1 MLADDPPAD
10 AAAWFAGLAEHLAAT
25 LERCG
30 LPRCPGDVMATNPA
44 RRLPRRAWQQQFA
57 SWIQEPE
64 EEALLDAAICF
75 DFRQLHG
82 DLDAE
87 AALRPVIRQAAGNR
101 RFLGRLARAA
111 LRRRPPLGFLRQ
123 LRGDHQGRVDLKAH
137 GTAPIVDLARLL
149 ALEAASAELATVA
162 RLRAA
167 TERRT
172 VGRTAA
178 DLAAAFDYL
187 QEVRLRHQ
195 AGQLQAGSGP
205 RRHDRAGRP
214 GGAGA
219 PLAQGCLRPVAHLPG
234 KRPHRLPDRPDRLS
248 MRRLRA
254 ARRRRQAR
262 RALAR
267 ADLPEPVRV
276 HLSAPKPPD
285 RLPWRQV
292 TYTVL
297 DLETTGL
304 DPATDAIVAAGGLRV
319 LDGRAAAATA
329 FRLLVRPDHQ
339 VPTAAIRIH
348 GLLPGELAAAPPLAE
363 QLATLLDR
371 TLGDVLVVHVA
382 EVDQA
387 FLDAAMRRLWGCPL
401 NATVLDTARMAAALN
416 RRLQLARPPG
426 RRPGTSLRLADLAR
440 AHGLPVHPEHDPL
453 HDALTT
459 AQLFLALATR
469 LERHGRG
476 TLGALRRVAGR
487 T

>member
-1 MLADDPPAD
+1 M
-10 AAAWFAGLAEHLAAT
+10 
-25 LERCG
+25 
-30 LPRCPGDVMATNPA
+30 
-44 RRLPRRAWQQQFA
+44 
-57 SWIQEPE
+57 
-64 EEALLDAAICF
+64 
-75 DFRQLHG
+75 
-82 DLDAE
+82 
-87 AALRPVIRQAAGNR
+87 
-101 RFLGRLARAA
+101 GRLA
-111 LRRRPPLGFLRQ
+111 
-123 LRGDHQGRVDLKAH
+123 
-137 GTAPIVDLARLL
+137 
-149 ALEAASAELATVA
+149 E
-162 RLRAA
+162 
-167 TERRT
+167 
-172 VGRTAA
+172 
-178 DLAAAFDYL
+178 
-187 QEVRLRHQ
+187 
-195 AGQLQAGSGP
+195 
-205 RRHDRAGRP
+205 
-214 GGAGA
+214 
-219 PLAQGCLRPVAHLPG
+219 
-234 KRPHRLPDRPDRLS
+234 
-248 MRRLRA
+248 

-262 RALAR
+262 AALGR

-276 HLSAPKPPD
+276 HLSTPRPPD

-329 FRLLVRPDHQ
+329 FRLLVRPDRQ

-348 GLLPGELAAAPPLAE
+348 GLLPSELAAAPPLVE
-363 QLATLLDR
+363 QLTALLDR
-371 TLGDVLVVHVA
+371 TVGDVLVVHVA

-401 NATVLDTARMAAALN
+401 NATLLDTARMAAALN
-416 RRLQLARPPG
+416 RRLHLARPPG
-426 RRPGTSLRLADLAR
+426 RRPGTSLRLADLAT